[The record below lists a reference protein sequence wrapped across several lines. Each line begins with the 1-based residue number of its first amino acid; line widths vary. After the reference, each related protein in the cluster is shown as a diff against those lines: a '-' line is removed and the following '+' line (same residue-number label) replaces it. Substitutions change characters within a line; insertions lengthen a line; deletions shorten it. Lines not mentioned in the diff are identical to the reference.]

1 MIGVQIPIAY
11 GRPSGYSIV
20 YSTAIRTNFELQQ
33 QTPKVL
39 DVQNV
44 LKILYHFAKFGGA
57 RISPAAGLILT
68 KLQTKISWILSM
80 THAVHTYIH
89 TYVFAIRA
97 LPTSVVA

>member
-11 GRPSGYSIV
+11 GSGYSIV
-20 YSTAIRTNFELQQ
+20 YSTAIRTNFQLQQ

-57 RISPAAGLILT
+57 RISPAARLILT
-68 KLQTKISWILSM
+68 KLQTKISWLLSM